1 MTIDIFLLL
10 LLATVL
16 GSSTTL
22 IIFCVVGLQSEYIAA
37 HREEE
42 NSEFWPACSEERVFF
57 DPETNYRA
65 GVEPRLTSQETHELK
80 NTLLL
85 LRDVLEGAD
94 GEETVKIGEYR
105 YDTSDLTGATSA
117 IEKLLGGSEK

>member
-1 MTIDIFLLL
+1 MTINIFLLL

-42 NSEFWPACSEERVFF
+42 NSEFWLACSEERVFF

-117 IEKLLGGSEK
+117 IEKLLRGLGK

>member
-37 HREEE
+37 RREEE
-42 NSEFWPACSEERVFF
+42 SSEFWPACNEEGVFF
-57 DPETNYRA
+57 DPETNYRSGA
-65 GVEPRLTSQETHELK
+65 EPGLTSQETHELK

-85 LRDVLEGAD
+85 LRDVLEVAD

-105 YDTSDLTGATSA
+105 YDTSDLTGATST